1 MVKRIYLKKK
11 MEKEYL
17 IIKTEKRNI
26 KEDGKIILKKERV
39 NFIKIMKIILQNIMG
54 VMSKIKEM
62 GMEQLTIQVEEYLIM
77 EVF

>member
-39 NFIKIMKIILQNIMG
+39 NFIKIMKIIL
-54 VMSKIKEM
+54 
-62 GMEQLTIQVEEYLIM
+62 
-77 EVF
+77 